1 MRKNGS
7 IIGVR
12 NDPKGNITKGVWS
25 LADAGF
31 GRLNATWPASSFI
44 DYNPATFSGWTTGD
58 APSIY
63 NDGPA
68 HGKGS
73 SAFWGGVLTPSGDV
87 ILVPYNSTNIG
98 IYDPVANTYTDGSAH
113 GKGSS
118 AFYGGVLT
126 PSGDVIL
133 VPFSSANVGIYDP
146 VANTYTDGPAH
157 GKGSSAFF
165 GGVLTPSGD
174 VIVVPFGSANVGI
187 VSGGAS
193 VPISTDTALTGPF
206 LNKF

>member
-12 NDPKGNITKGVWS
+12 NDPKGNITRGVWS
-25 LADAGF
+25 LPDAGL

-44 DYNPATFSGWTTGD
+44 DYNAGTFSGWTTGS

-73 SAFWGGVLTPSGDV
+73 YSFAGGVLTPSGDV
-87 ILVPYNSTNIG
+87 ILVPHN
-98 IYDPVANTYTDGSAH
+98 
-113 GKGSS
+113 
-118 AFYGGVLT
+118 
-126 PSGDVIL
+126 
-133 VPFSSANVGIYDP
+133 
-146 VANTYTDGPAH
+146 
-157 GKGSSAFF
+157 
-165 GGVLTPSGD
+165 
-174 VIVVPFGSANVGI
+174 SANVGI

-193 VPISTDTALTGPF
+193 VPTSTDTALTGPY
-206 LNKF
+206 LNKL